1 MLILKYL
8 MKKKLSKNEL
18 QSKGLL
24 KGFHQNLDRCHQY
37 MFDTYIVHKDISYF
51 EENKPDE
58 VTKS

>member
-1 MLILKYL
+1 